1 MGQAWPILPCPTLR
15 ILHHRNHSTAMS
27 DKEKRNP
34 VPDNYLLAEFF
45 PDAKPVSTNI
55 ISHIFESC
63 TFVAHQDSQEEVI
76 VRLEASGSHI
86 PIVSVI

>member
-1 MGQAWPILPCPTLR
+1 
-15 ILHHRNHSTAMS
+15 MS

-34 VPDNYLLAEFF
+34 VPDNYLLAEIF